1 MASDRRDLIA
11 AFGYGPRA
19 VCRLCGLAFRR
30 DDHGE
35 DAEIC
40 ADCVEYEPGPF
51 QDNTPPYGEEVIWH
65 GPLQAPE
72 IVVAQA
78 LRAEAE
84 RAARDAFSAAVFLHE
99 ALTAIAGE
107 KGRPLKLFP
116 RDQSKRAQM
125 ALEMFAENF
134 PELLEA
140 MGDLPGLVE
149 SAKLQ

>member
-1 MASDRRDLIA
+1 MASDRRDLIT

-30 DDHGE
+30 EGYA

-51 QDNTPPYGEEVIWH
+51 QDNEPPYGEVTIWH

-78 LRAEAE
+78 ARLEAE
-84 RAARDAFSAAVFLHE
+84 RCAREAFTALSLTVE
-99 ALTAIAGE
+99 ALTAIAGQQG
-107 KGRPLKLFP
+107 KPLRLMP
-116 RDQSKRAQM
+116 RDQSRRAQA
-125 ALEMFAENF
+125 ALLQFEEAFPDLHEMLNAI
-134 PELLEA
+134 PTI
-140 MGDLPGLVE
+140 
-149 SAKLQ
+149 Q

>member
-1 MASDRRDLIA
+1 MSGDRRDLVA

-30 DDHGE
+30 HDYCDP
-35 DAEIC
+35 EIC
-40 ADCVEYEPGPF
+40 EDCVEFEPGPF
-51 QDNTPPYGEEVIWH
+51 QDNDPPGEIAIWY

-78 LRAEAE
+78 ARADAE
-84 RAARDAFSAAVFLHE
+84 RCAREAFSAALFLHE

-116 RDQSKRAQM
+116 RDQSKRAET
-125 ALEMFAENF
+125 ALALFVENF
-134 PELLEA
+134 PDIAEAMNDLPALLE
-140 MGDLPGLVE
+140 
-149 SAKLQ
+149 STKLN